1 MVAHEQT
8 HLKLGN
14 NFQLFQSSL
23 HYLIQLF
30 LDFTALAVDILQFS
44 LGNCHQR
51 TQILLLFVQSR
62 VDFVQDFSRL
72 VVLLSHSD

>member
-1 MVAHEQT
+1 MVAHEQA
-8 HLKLGN
+8 HLKLGD
-14 NFQLFQSSL
+14 NFQLLQSSL

-30 LDFTALAVDILQFS
+30 LNFTALAVDILQFS
-44 LGNCHQR
+44 LSNCHQR